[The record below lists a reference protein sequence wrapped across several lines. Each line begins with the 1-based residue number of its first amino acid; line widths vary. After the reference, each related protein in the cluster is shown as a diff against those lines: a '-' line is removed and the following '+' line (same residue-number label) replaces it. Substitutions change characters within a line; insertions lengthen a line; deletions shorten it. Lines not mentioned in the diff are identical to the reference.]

1 MVSTLVQSPGYVAP
15 KGRTRQVVKMAFLCC
30 RRYSGL
36 KLLRVKCIEK
46 RNGNPTPNLSL
57 QQTASKRRLPS
68 PNPPPAPDRPAV
80 ARGSAQHSIT
90 LTASP
95 PRAVS
100 LYLVFMS
107 APVSRMVLIT
117 WSSDT

>member
-1 MVSTLVQSPGYVAP
+1 
-15 KGRTRQVVKMAFLCC
+15 MAF
-30 RRYSGL
+30 
-36 KLLRVKCIEK
+36 I
-46 RNGNPTPNLSL
+46 
-57 QQTASKRRLPS
+57 ADDARLHVQ
-68 PNPPPAPDRPAV
+68 ACV
-80 ARGSAQHSIT
+80 ARLDPALAEAALVDEIGEFDALRFRVQQEQRMARLHALACALADAAAGQHSIT
-90 LTASP
+90 FTASP

>member
-1 MVSTLVQSPGYVAP
+1 MTMLGWFGAKTERLQPGGEGLERVGCSVRRP
-15 KGRTRQVVKMAFLCC
+15 DKRTPE
-30 RRYSGL
+30 S
-36 KLLRVKCIEK
+36 
-46 RNGNPTPNLSL
+46 
-57 QQTASKRRLPS
+57 
-68 PNPPPAPDRPAV
+68 PPAAAGATVTRSA
-80 ARGSAQHSIT
+80 AQHSIT

-107 APVSRMVLIT
+107 APVSRIVLIT